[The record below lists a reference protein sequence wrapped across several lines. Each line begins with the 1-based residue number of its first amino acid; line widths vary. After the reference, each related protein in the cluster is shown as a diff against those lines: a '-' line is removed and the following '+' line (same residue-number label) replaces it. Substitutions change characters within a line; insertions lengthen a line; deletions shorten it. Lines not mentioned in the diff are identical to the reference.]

1 MTKRRLA
8 YGKIAATATLITTG
22 IVLIATI
29 GVTPPDTRTGAAK
42 PVPGAATPAP
52 AAPAPHDRP
61 HASDAAQLT
70 AWSQRLAARTGIPA
84 RAVSAY
90 GRTEMWLRSEA
101 PECRLSWATVAGVA
115 DAAATRPRGRAVGPL
130 RIMPRR
136 WARWRIRAMRDGE
149 VPDPH
154 DIDDAALTAGRIL
167 CGTGADLSAPDGW
180 WRAVRAYPGTPNGAG
195 FAQNVFTSAERYA
208 ELSR

>member
-29 GVTPPDTRTGAAK
+29 GVTPPDTRTAASK

-61 HASDAAQLT
+61 HASDAAQLA

-115 DAAATRPRGRAVGPL
+115 DVARHGKLPGPRH
-130 RIMPRR
+130 I
-136 WARWRIRAMRDGE
+136 DG
-149 VPDPH
+149 
-154 DIDDAALTAGRIL
+154 AALRTGHIL